1 MKNIKKGKSTTAE
14 APIMDS
20 SKKPKKKAS
29 TPHDFCFRKIMS
41 NPKMALDL
49 MTRCISADIIE
60 RIDFKSL
67 KLVDESFID
76 GFFHE
81 YRTDILYSANLIFKK
96 GGKII
101 ATPVYFLLEHQRKM
115 EQIMPVRIQ
124 RYGLCIIER
133 HWESH
138 KKDKYPTVFTLI
150 FYNGKRRYSSEPNLI
165 NNFELTQLLKS
176 PFITSYLMDLNTI
189 KDEEIKSDAVGLV
202 ELVFKYIDIPKSSDL
217 IQKIGH
223 LIPIVEKKNID
234 IIETVIQ
241 YIYETRKDGISTE
254 EIGKEFQQYLSTTNK
269 ELVMTIAQRL
279 REEGMQTGMQQ
290 GIQQGMEKGIQKGEA
305 ILLSRLLK
313 SRFPRAVTKKYIDL
327 INKADSETLTL
338 WADKFVDAKNIQDV
352 FSGTKPLHN

>member
-1 MKNIKKGKSTTAE
+1 
-14 APIMDS
+14 
-20 SKKPKKKAS
+20 
-29 TPHDFCFRKIMS
+29 MS

-67 KLVDESFID
+67 KLVDGSFID

-81 YRTDILYSANLIFKK
+81 YR
-96 GGKII
+96 
-101 ATPVYFLLEHQRKM
+101 
-115 EQIMPVRIQ
+115 
-124 RYGLCIIER
+124 
-133 HWESH
+133 
-138 KKDKYPTVFTLI
+138 
-150 FYNGKRRYSSEPNLI
+150 
-165 NNFELTQLLKS
+165 
-176 PFITSYLMDLNTI
+176 
-189 KDEEIKSDAVGLV
+189 
-202 ELVFKYIDIPKSSDL
+202 IDIPKSSDL

-290 GIQQGMEKGIQKGEA
+290 GMQQGIEKGI
-305 ILLSRLLK
+305 
-313 SRFPRAVTKKYIDL
+313 
-327 INKADSETLTL
+327 
-338 WADKFVDAKNIQDV
+338 
-352 FSGTKPLHN
+352 